1 MRNGVT
7 EMKLKNLIYFISTNL
22 FLLMMMPTFVEAKQ
36 ATPDRLSTNEQM
48 AKAVGK
54 QIQEVLNVWIGIGTA
69 SMILSII
76 AGAALIILAGTNP
89 KLVRSG
95 KSLVLGSG
103 ITIALL
109 LSTYVITELILRIFG
124 MSMF

>member
-1 MRNGVT
+1 
-7 EMKLKNLIYFISTNL
+7 
-22 FLLMMMPTFVEAKQ
+22 MPSFVEAKQ
-36 ATPDRLSTNEQM
+36 ATPDRLSSNEQM

-54 QIQEVLNVWIGIGTA
+54 QIQEVLNIWIGIGTA
-69 SMILSII
+69 SMILPII

>member
-1 MRNGVT
+1 MT